1 MLTFFAITFTLAFL
15 GILVGIGVVSLQNRH
30 HRLHPVHAPHPRGHR
45 RP

>member
-15 GILVGIGVVSLQNRH
+15 GILVGIGVVSLQN
-30 HRLHPVHAPHPRGHR
+30 PRGHR